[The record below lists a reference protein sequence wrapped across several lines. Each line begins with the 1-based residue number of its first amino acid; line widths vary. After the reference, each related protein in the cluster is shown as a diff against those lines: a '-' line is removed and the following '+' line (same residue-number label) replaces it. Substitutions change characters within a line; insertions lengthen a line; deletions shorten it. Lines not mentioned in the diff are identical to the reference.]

1 MDGLCMALIV
11 FLSVLWLV
19 RLGTMGEGVY
29 VFLWEMVSGCV
40 L

>member
-1 MDGLCMALIV
+1 MALIV
-11 FLSVLWLV
+11 CLSVLWLI

-29 VFLWEMVSGCV
+29 VLFWEMVSGYA